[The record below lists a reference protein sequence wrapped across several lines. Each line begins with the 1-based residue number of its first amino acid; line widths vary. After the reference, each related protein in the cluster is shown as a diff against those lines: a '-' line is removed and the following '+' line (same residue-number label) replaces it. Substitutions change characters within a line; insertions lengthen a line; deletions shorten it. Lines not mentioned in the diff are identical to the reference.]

1 MVIDVENTV
10 KEVEKEIEYLKSKT
24 EKPKLLSLTT
34 KLNGSIKA
42 YLNSQAEIAKKYG
55 IDFEYIKSDNLYE
68 DIKKYNKDIS
78 VDALFIAKPLKKDYD
93 DKQVAKLINPK
104 KDIEGISYH
113 NIAAMFYEDEYFIP
127 CTAESAVK
135 ILEDNLNITGK
146 KIALM
151 GRSYTV
157 GKPISILLQK
167 KGRDATLTLINSK
180 TKGQKEITKSA
191 DAIIIAIGIA
201 EYLNEDFV
209 SKGQKVID
217 VGINVENGKLVGDA
231 KKTISKIC
239 DVTPVPG
246 GVGSVTST
254 ILMRNVYRAKILNR
268 GF

>member
-1 MVIDVENTV
+1 MIINVDNTI
-10 KEVEKEIEYLKSKT
+10 KKIEKEIDYLKSQT
-24 EKPKLLSLTT
+24 AKPKLLSLVTS
-34 KLNGSIKA
+34 LNGSIES

-55 IDFEYIKSDNLYE
+55 INFEYIKSDNLYE
-68 DIKKYNKDIS
+68 DIKKYNDDVS
-78 VDALFIAKPLKKDYD
+78 VDGLFIGRPLKKGYD
-93 DKQVAKLINPK
+93 EKQVAKLINPK

-113 NIAAMFYEDEYFIP
+113 NIAAMFYEDEYFVP

-135 ILEDNLNITGK
+135 ILEDNLDIKGKNIAV
-146 KIALM
+146 I

-180 TKGQKEITKSA
+180 TKNQKQITKNS
-191 DAIIIAIGIA
+191 DAIIIAIGFA

-209 SKGQKVID
+209 SEGQKVID
-217 VGINVENGKLVGDA
+217 VGINVKNGKLVGDA
-231 KKTISKIC
+231 KRSISEIC

-254 ILMRNVYRAKILNR
+254 ILMRNVYRAKILNG

>member
-1 MVIDVENTV
+1 MIINVEGTV
-10 KEVEKEIEYLKSKT
+10 KEIEKEIEYLKSKT

-55 IDFEYIKSDNLYE
+55 IDFDYIKSDNLYE
-68 DIKKYNKDIS
+68 DIKKYNEDIS
-78 VDALFIAKPLKKDYD
+78 VDALFIARPLKKDYD
-93 DKQVAKLINPK
+93 EKQVAKLINPK

-135 ILEDNLNITGK
+135 ILEDNLDITGK
-146 KIALM
+146 NIAVL

-180 TKGQKEITKSA
+180 TKDQKQITKNS
-191 DAIIIAIGIA
+191 DAIIIAIGFA

-209 SKGQKVID
+209 SEGQKVID
-217 VGINVENGKLVGDA
+217 VGINVKNGKLVGDA
-231 KKTISKIC
+231 KRSISEIC

>member
-1 MVIDVENTV
+1 
-10 KEVEKEIEYLKSKT
+10 
-24 EKPKLLSLTT
+24 
-34 KLNGSIKA
+34 
-42 YLNSQAEIAKKYG
+42 
-55 IDFEYIKSDNLYE
+55 
-68 DIKKYNKDIS
+68 
-78 VDALFIAKPLKKDYD
+78 
-93 DKQVAKLINPK
+93 VAKLINPK
-104 KDIEGISYH
+104 KDIEGVSYH

-135 ILEDNLNITGK
+135 ILEDNLDITGK
-146 KIALM
+146 NIAVL

-180 TKGQKEITKSA
+180 TKDQKDITKNS
-191 DAIIIAIGIA
+191 DAIIIAIGFA

-209 SKGQKVID
+209 SEGQKVID
-217 VGINVENGKLVGDA
+217 VGINVKNGKLVGDA
-231 KKTISKIC
+231 KRSISEIC
-239 DVTPVPG
+239 DVTSVPG